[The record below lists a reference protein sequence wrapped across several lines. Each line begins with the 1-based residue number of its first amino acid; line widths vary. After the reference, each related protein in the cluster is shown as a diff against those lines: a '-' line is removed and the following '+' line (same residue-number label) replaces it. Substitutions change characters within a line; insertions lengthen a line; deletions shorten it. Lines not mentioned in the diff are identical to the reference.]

1 MIDITEDIIF
11 DFLYPEEYPRDA
23 MSFREY
29 LKRNYFGDILPESE
43 SNPGY
48 LFARFIDDD
57 SEFNGLVDYIVTYG
71 MSTEDKEDLE
81 VRLADVVQVCRGG

>member
-1 MIDITEDIIF
+1 MTDITEDIVF
-11 DFLYPEEYPRDA
+11 DFLYPEEHPRDA

-43 SNPGY
+43 NNPGH

-57 SEFNGLVDYIVTYG
+57 GEDNGLVDYIVTCV

-81 VRLADVVQVCRGG
+81 IRLADVVQVCRG

>member
-1 MIDITEDIIF
+1 MTDITEDIVF
-11 DFLYPEEYPRDA
+11 DFLYPEELPRDA

-29 LKRNYFGDILPESE
+29 LKRNYFGDILSEDE
-43 SNPGY
+43 SNPGH

-57 SEFNGLVDYIVTYG
+57 SEDNGLVDYIVTYD

-81 VRLADVVQVCRGG
+81 VRLADVVQVCRG